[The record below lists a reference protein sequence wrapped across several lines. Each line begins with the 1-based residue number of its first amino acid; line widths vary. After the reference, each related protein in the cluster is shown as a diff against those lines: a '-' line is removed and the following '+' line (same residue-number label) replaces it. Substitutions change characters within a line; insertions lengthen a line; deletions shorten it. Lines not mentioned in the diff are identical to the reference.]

1 MRSQCVVFWKG
12 IQPTSAMNIIETHS
26 LSKFYGKERGI
37 TDVTISVKQGEIFGF
52 IGPNG
57 AGKSTTIRTLLGLL
71 APSSGEAKLFGQSI
85 LENGHELRRRIG
97 YLPSEVDY
105 YAEMTSRELLEYHA
119 NIYGLEKAGEKIREL
134 AHYFELDLD
143 RPIADLS
150 FGNKKKCAIIQAVV
164 HEPELLIL
172 DEPTSGLD
180 PLMQNRFFELLE
192 SRNATGTTIFFSS
205 HILSEIQRLCDR
217 AAIIRG
223 GEITAVEDIT
233 TLLAKQMKKVRL
245 VLESE
250 AKVEL
255 PEGAQNQEWL
265 GNKVLFDYVGPTKDL
280 LQWLGRQE
288 VVDLTLSE
296 PDLES
301 IFMNYYRR

>member
-1 MRSQCVVFWKG
+1 
-12 IQPTSAMNIIETHS
+12 MNIIETHS

-71 APSSGEAKLFGQSI
+71 APSSGEAKLFGQNI

-97 YLPSEVDY
+97 YLPSEVNY
-105 YAEMTSRELLEYHA
+105 YAEMSSWELLDYHSK
-119 NIYGLEKAGEKIREL
+119 IYALKDATAKIKEL
-134 AHYFELDLD
+134 AEYFELDIE

-150 FGNKKKCAIIQAVV
+150 FGNKKKCAIIQALV
-164 HEPELLIL
+164 HDPELLIL

-180 PLMQNRFFELLE
+180 PLMQNRFFDLLE
-192 SRNATGTTIFFSS
+192 SKKAKGTTVFFSS
-205 HILSEIQRLCDR
+205 HILSEVQRLCDR

-223 GEITAVEDIT
+223 GEISAVEDISS
-233 TLLAKQMKKVRL
+233 LLAKQMKKVRL

-250 AKVEL
+250 SKIDL
-255 PEGAQNQEWL
+255 PEGSKNGHWA
-265 GNKVLFDYVGPTKDL
+265 GNKVFFDYVGPTQDL
-280 LQWLGRQE
+280 ITWLGKQR